1 MARATAPGLFIGSL
15 AWLRFLCLP
24 TLVERIRQATVPPI
38 DSSIDDDYLEHIQ
51 VKPPDLARQSPL
63 EEPSPVGSHDS
74 LHFLRRKS
82 APA

>member
-1 MARATAPGLFIGSL
+1 MARATAPGLFICSL

-24 TLVERIRQATVPPI
+24 TLVERIRQATVP
-38 DSSIDDDYLEHIQ
+38 SIDASIDPDYLENTT

-63 EEPSPVGSHDS
+63 KEPSPVPSHHP

-82 APA
+82 VPA